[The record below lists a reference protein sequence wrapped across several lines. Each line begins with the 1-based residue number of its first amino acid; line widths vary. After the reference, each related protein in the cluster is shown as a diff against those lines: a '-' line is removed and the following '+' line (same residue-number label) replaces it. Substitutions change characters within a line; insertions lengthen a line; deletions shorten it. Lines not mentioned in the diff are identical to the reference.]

1 MRRLD
6 RSVTLSFIGAS
17 LLGLASITLP
27 VWLGDLRRYEAPLFP
42 IVRSGIEGMS
52 LQTLLLLL
60 ASGLL
65 LGLLGRGRPALL
77 GFATMALLPLITFA
91 EITASPTSH
100 NLWPLE
106 FVFYGIASL
115 PAVAGA
121 FAGRWL
127 ASRFFTKPGITR
139 PPALPDPPGRDPP

>member
-6 RSVTLSFIGAS
+6 RSVTLSFIGAA

-27 VWLGDLRRYEAPLFP
+27 VWVGDLRRHEAPLFP
-42 IVRSGIEGMS
+42 VVRSGIEGMS
-52 LQTLLLLL
+52 FLTVLLLL

-65 LGLLGRGRPALL
+65 LGMFAKGRPAWL
-77 GFATMALLPLITFA
+77 GLATVALLPVITFA
-91 EITASPTSH
+91 EIIASPTSH
-100 NLWPLE
+100 NLWPIE
-106 FVFYGIASL
+106 FVFYAIASL

-121 FAGRWL
+121 FAGRW
-127 ASRFFTKPGITR
+127 AANRFFNKPEIAR